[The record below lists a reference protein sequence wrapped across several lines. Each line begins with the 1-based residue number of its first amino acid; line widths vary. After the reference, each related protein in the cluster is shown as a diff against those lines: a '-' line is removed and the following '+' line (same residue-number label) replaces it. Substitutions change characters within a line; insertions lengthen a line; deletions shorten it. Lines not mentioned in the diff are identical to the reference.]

1 MSIIFDALKK
11 VEKSQSDGSSAP
23 PPGNGKSSLLKVVVL
38 AVVVFIGIF
47 AGKMLFNALAP
58 QIRSMMS
65 SAKGA
70 PADKKVVSAGKM
82 SAKTTTSV
90 NPLQNMLGKS
100 SKPAASK
107 QVARKPSSAYELS
120 GVFASGDQVFALVN
134 NEVVREGDTIQDAQ
148 VIKISIDEVKLRL
161 KDKTIT
167 LRSNAQ

>member
-47 AGKMLFNALAP
+47 AGKMLFSALAP
-58 QIRSMMS
+58 QIRSIMS
-65 SAKGA
+65 SVKGA
-70 PADKKVVSAGKM
+70 SAEKIVSAGKM
-82 SAKTTTSV
+82 SAKTKTSAS
-90 NPLQNMLGKS
+90 PLQNMLGKS

-107 QVARKPSSAYELS
+107 QAARKPSSAYELN
-120 GVFASGDQVFALVN
+120 GVFTSGDQVFALVN

-148 VIKISIDEVKLRL
+148 VIKISIDEVTLRL